1 MSMRKKISHLTNKH
15 SVFLLQLPF
24 ILLFCIFIIIPIIV
38 AIYLSFTDFNSIE
51 TPHFIG
57 LRNYVTILTEDSN
70 FMAHS
75 LPNTIKYAV
84 MVGVGGYLLSFIMA
98 WTLAQ
103 ITKVPRTILAVIL
116 YSPSLTSGIM
126 LSTVW
131 QVVFAG
137 DKIGYLNAILLKWD
151 VIQKPIVWLSDAN
164 YLMTIMIIVS
174 LWSSMGIGFL
184 AMLAGILDVNRD
196 LYEAA
201 YIDGITNRFQEIIYV
216 TIPAAKPQM
225 LFGAV
230 MAIVNAFQNGGI
242 GVQLSG
248 ANPTPG
254 YAGQLLATHAE
265 EYAFIRY
272 EMGYGAAVSVLLLL
286 LVWVISHYAK
296 KLFADKN

>member
-1 MSMRKKISHLTNKH
+1 MGFRKKMKQLTGKH
-15 SVFLLQLPF
+15 SVFILQLPF
-24 ILLFCIFIIIPIIV
+24 ILLFTTFIIIPIIV
-38 AIYLSFTDFNSIE
+38 AIILSFTDFNSIE
-51 TPHFIG
+51 APNYIG
-57 LRNYVTILTEDSN
+57 LRNYVTILTEDPV
-70 FMAHS
+70 FMGFS

-84 MVGVGGYLLSFIMA
+84 IVGVGGYLLSFIMA
-98 WTLAQ
+98 WSLAQ

-116 YSPSLTSGIM
+116 YSPSLTSGVM
-126 LSTVW
+126 LSVVW

-137 DKIGYLNAILLKWD
+137 DKIGYLNALLLKLD
-151 VIQKPIVWLSDAN
+151 IIQKPVLWLSDPK

-184 AMLAGILDVNRD
+184 AMLAGILDINKD

-201 YIDGITNRFQEIIYV
+201 YIDGVTNRFQEIIYV

-230 MAIVNAFQNGGI
+230 MSIVNAFQNGGI

-254 YAGQLLATHAE
+254 YAGQLLVTHAE
-265 EYAFIRY
+265 EYAFVRY
-272 EMGYGAAVSVLLLL
+272 EMGYGAAVSVLLLIII
-286 LVWVISHYAK
+286 WIISHFAK
-296 KLFADKN
+296 KLFAENN